1 VIGVNCNKAIK
12 EICRYLDGELDEALK
27 STLEVHLTY
36 CNHCSAV
43 YDSTRKTI
51 ELFCDGKVFALPDA
65 VHSRLH
71 EALKR
76 KLQRGS

>member
-1 VIGVNCNKAIK
+1 MNCNNAIK
-12 EICRYLDGELDEALK
+12 EICQYLDGELSPELK
-27 STLEVHLTY
+27 RSLESHLTY

-51 ELFCDGKVFALPDA
+51 DLYCDGKLFSLPDD
-65 VHSRLH
+65 VRTRLH

-76 KLQRGS
+76 KLQRSS

>member
-1 VIGVNCNKAIK
+1 VNCNKAIK

-27 STLEVHLTY
+27 STLEIHLTY